1 MSSALPGN
9 GQEQYN
15 KELLCKDCKHSRADW
30 LARLIK
36 ASRQFSCTLP
46 ESWIPPDYD
55 PVIGLTK
62 EGYFQSAVT
71 MRSPWNKTCGAAAT
85 KWLPRKKKHLFL
97 MLRKVHFMSD
107 SRTVTSTQAR
117 KSLLRAFRAKRP
129 LFLWG
134 PPGIGKSELVEG
146 ITEELGGLMIDLRL
160 GQMEPTDIRGIPF
173 YNKELG
179 KMDWA
184 PPIELPDEEMAK
196 DYPIVV
202 LFLDELNSAA
212 PSVQA
217 AAYQLILNRRI
228 GKYRLPKNVVL
239 VAAGNRESDKGVT
252 YRMPTPLANRFIHQE
267 MKVDFAS
274 YQTWAV
280 QNNIHKDVVGYL
292 SFAKQDLYDFDS
304 KSSSR
309 AFATPRTWTF
319 VSELLDE
326 DDGDAD
332 TLTNLIAGTVGEGL
346 AVKFMAHR
354 KISARLPNPEDILSG
369 KVTTLDVKEVS
380 AMYSLVISMCYELK
394 DAVARKIPD
403 KEFHAMSDNFLG
415 YMMKNFETEL
425 TVMGARIAL
434 TTYNLPF
441 QPTKLKNFDE
451 FHQRFGKYILQASA

>member
-1 MSSALPGN
+1 
-9 GQEQYN
+9 
-15 KELLCKDCKHSRADW
+15 
-30 LARLIK
+30 
-36 ASRQFSCTLP
+36 
-46 ESWIPPDYD
+46 
-55 PVIGLTK
+55 
-62 EGYFQSAVT
+62 
-71 MRSPWNKTCGAAAT
+71 
-85 KWLPRKKKHLFL
+85 
-97 MLRKVHFMSD
+97 MSD
-107 SRTVTSTQAR
+107 TRTVTSAQAR
-117 KSLLRAFRAKRP
+117 KSLLKAFRVQRP

-146 ITEELGGLMIDLRL
+146 ITNDLGGLMIDLRL

-173 YNKELG
+173 YNKDIG

-184 PPIELPDEEMAK
+184 PPVELPDEEMAK

-212 PSVQA
+212 PSVQS

-228 GKYRLPKNVVL
+228 GKYRLPKNVVM

-252 YRMPTPLANRFIHQE
+252 YRMPTPLANRFLHQE

-274 YQTWAV
+274 WQEWAV
-280 QNNIHKDVVGYL
+280 THKIHKDVVGYL

-309 AFATPRTWTF
+309 AFATPRTWSF
-319 VSELLDE
+319 VSELLEE
-326 DDGDAD
+326 DDSDD
-332 TLTNLIAGTVGEGL
+332 NTLTNLIAGTVGEGL

-354 KISARLPNPEDILSG
+354 KISGRMPQPEDILSG

-394 DAVARKIPD
+394 AAVENKVES
-403 KEFHAMSDNFLG
+403 KKFHEMADNFLG

-441 QPTKLKNFDE
+441 LPTKLKNFDE